1 MTQCR
6 KIVGFFG
13 VLWEGLGFFL
23 VFTLCTD
30 DVIFCMQDFV
40 FCVLATFAVAMLFP
54 GSLVT

>member
-1 MTQCR
+1 M
-6 KIVGFFG
+6 VGFLAG

-40 FCVLATFAVAMLFP
+40 FCVLAMFAVAMLFT
-54 GSLVT
+54 GSPVILTC